1 MRVPIAGGL
10 PGVPEPPIDIE
21 EPGQLLEFLCARGI
35 LAPGEEAAVRALPGG
50 VSNRTVLVESA
61 GRAPFVVKQAL
72 SKLRV
77 AVEWRADPERIHREA
92 RALEYLSR
100 LAPGA
105 VPRLLFEDR
114 QQHAIGMTAVP
125 QPHRNWKELLLEGSV
140 SPDHV
145 GRFAAL
151 LGTIHA
157 QSSADPDL
165 AGGEF
170 ADRSF
175 FESLRL
181 EPYYRYTARQVPE
194 TAQFFEGLIEETLA
208 TRLTLVHGDYSPKKI
223 LVQGGRLVL
232 LDHEVAHFGDP
243 AFDLGF

>member
-140 SPDHV
+140 NL
-145 GRFAAL
+145 R
-151 LGTIHA
+151 
-157 QSSADPDL
+157 DL
-165 AGGEF
+165 ETQMQWSLPRDGG
-170 ADRSF
+170 
-175 FESLRL
+175 
-181 EPYYRYTARQVPE
+181 V
-194 TAQFFEGLIEETLA
+194 ETLA
-208 TRLTLVHGDYSPKKI
+208 GFVLMRLGHIPRGGEWVVHE
-223 LVQGGRLVL
+223 GRKMTVTEMDGRRIAKVRVEPVEEEREAGL
-232 LDHEVAHFGDP
+232 AI
-243 AFDLGF
+243 